1 MSASWLSLAKAG
13 PDRPGSG
20 LVNELEIALK
30 DQTFCALNLPLNS
43 TEREKKKILPLIS
56 HRYSLIPEPD
66 VGKIE
71 SFTQSI
77 LGTTLRTSL
86 SLHGPPSFNDI
97 RAFLSFTQIFEC
109 LPGARQ

>member
-43 TEREKKKILPLIS
+43 TERVSVDLPLIS

>member
-43 TEREKKKILPLIS
+43 TERKKKKNLT
-56 HRYSLIPEPD
+56 PD
-66 VGKIE
+66 F
-71 SFTQSI
+71 S
-77 LGTTLRTSL
+77 
-86 SLHGPPSFNDI
+86 
-97 RAFLSFTQIFEC
+97 
-109 LPGARQ
+109 

>member
-1 MSASWLSLAKAG
+1 M
-13 PDRPGSG
+13 
-20 LVNELEIALK
+20 
-30 DQTFCALNLPLNS
+30 LNLPLNS
-43 TEREKKKILPLIS
+43 TEKKKKILPLIS
-56 HRYSLIPEPD
+56 HRYSVIPEPD

-71 SFTQSI
+71 SFIQSI

-97 RAFLSFTQIFEC
+97 RAFLSFSQIFEC